1 MNILAVAERMKDTT
15 EQMRIQGKYLSPPPL
30 NLKILVLFNLS
41 SPFLLAGKT
50 CPPLKGKFEKFSPPE
65 MRGGAETM
73 SPGKSENLK
82 IYENVRKLSYNMIK
96 VRK

>member
-15 EQMRIQGKYLSPPPL
+15 EQMRIQGKYLSPPL
-30 NLKILVLFNLS
+30 ELYDLRILVSFNLS

-65 MRGGAETM
+65 MRGGLKPCPQERVKILKLM
-73 SPGKSENLK
+73 KMFENGP
-82 IYENVRKLSYNMIK
+82 II
-96 VRK
+96 